1 MIEVSVFE
9 KSGDSFLIEFGVLIL
24 LMTTSVIAYNLIQS
38 LIFWSPDY
46 YFLIL
51 MRFGEALGEITIP
64 EWKDCYLNYEILK
77 IFVAIIKEI
86 VENVKKCDDAIKAI
100 ERAPQSG

>member
-38 LIFWSPDY
+38 LIF
-46 YFLIL
+46 
-51 MRFGEALGEITIP
+51 
-64 EWKDCYLNYEILK
+64 
-77 IFVAIIKEI
+77 
-86 VENVKKCDDAIKAI
+86 
-100 ERAPQSG
+100 

>member
-1 MIEVSVFE
+1 
-9 KSGDSFLIEFGVLIL
+9 
-24 LMTTSVIAYNLIQS
+24 
-38 LIFWSPDY
+38 
-46 YFLIL
+46 